1 MPDNPP
7 PEPPPEVA
15 DVITDNPEGIAI
27 APPAPPA
34 PERGDGPRE
43 IAPSVDM
50 SMMRARPPRY
60 PPAMLRRGVQGEVML
75 RILVTADGRPEKIE
89 VEKSS
94 GHREFDR
101 SAMQAARNWRFNAGV
116 RDGASYAG
124 WALVPVRFTLA
135 D

>member
-1 MPDNPP
+1 M
-7 PEPPPEVA
+7 A

-27 APPAPPA
+27 QPPAPPA
-34 PERGDGPRE
+34 PPSDGPRE
-43 IAPSVDM
+43 VAPSVDM

-60 PPAMLRRGVQGEVML
+60 PPQMLRRGIQGEVML
-75 RILVTADGRPEKIE
+75 RILVSADGRPEKIE

-124 WALVPVRFTLA
+124 WALVPVRFSLA